1 MSDYYRNHNQS
12 SDPFQPP
19 RNGAAEDAAPWDMPM
34 DGPEMAQGMPAWQ
47 QPGVMGSG
55 FLAEDPA
62 PFGAEMQQSGVPLFQ
77 DAMDFRTQ
85 GDDAP
90 TRVAKPLAQQMVN
103 KRTTVGRGPGP
114 FERPAAPV
122 AQPAQ
127 PAPAPQPAP
136 PAPAGGP
143 EREEAPAPRRR
154 RSRVAERAQEAAV
167 EPPQPAPQEYDP
179 FEAGDSEVPEAP
191 RAERRAAVPGG
202 RYTGARTAM
211 PEGGPRSRSAAARPQ
226 EGDQPPKDGNASA
239 PAPRRPAPRPA
250 QPGRRP
256 APAQGQQPAPQGQR
270 PAQPGRRPAPAQR
283 PPQQRPA
290 PQGQRPA
297 QQAAMPPVGQRMA
310 QAEMEGGAMPR
321 RQAGPR
327 QQPARPADE
336 PFRRP
341 TASVDRPRYDFEED
355 EDYASQE
362 PERRR
367 GGVLLPI
374 VIALLVVGALLAGI
388 CLPDWEGM
396 GGGIGSAIAPV
407 KSTLVGAFT
416 SVKNMIVPEEDPIK
430 SFSAAAADSAAPT
443 QVIFAVQTA
452 KSVMGLRIVDDLGN
466 TVYDGNYSTDK
477 EASGEVISNSNVL
490 LWKPSCTI
498 EDAYSGGF
506 TAYARRQDGVESEG
520 FPVSAPVTISAPRVV
535 AEPMQGFTCDTSI
548 SGVPAHLTF
557 TLTTSTDV
565 TAVRVVDSYNT
576 PVVSMYLTDPQNEDA
591 TVTETG
597 DQRIWTLG
605 AEVTTAYSGSYDAQ
619 YQLDGELNFTPSG
632 MSVDVQLGSEPVE
645 EEEEEENY

>member
-1 MSDYYRNHNQS
+1 
-12 SDPFQPP
+12 
-19 RNGAAEDAAPWDMPM
+19 
-34 DGPEMAQGMPAWQ
+34 
-47 QPGVMGSG
+47 
-55 FLAEDPA
+55 
-62 PFGAEMQQSGVPLFQ
+62 
-77 DAMDFRTQ
+77 
-85 GDDAP
+85 
-90 TRVAKPLAQQMVN
+90 
-103 KRTTVGRGPGP
+103 
-114 FERPAAPV
+114 
-122 AQPAQ
+122 
-127 PAPAPQPAP
+127 
-136 PAPAGGP
+136 
-143 EREEAPAPRRR
+143 
-154 RSRVAERAQEAAV
+154 
-167 EPPQPAPQEYDP
+167 
-179 FEAGDSEVPEAP
+179 
-191 RAERRAAVPGG
+191 
-202 RYTGARTAM
+202 
-211 PEGGPRSRSAAARPQ
+211 
-226 EGDQPPKDGNASA
+226 
-239 PAPRRPAPRPA
+239 
-250 QPGRRP
+250 
-256 APAQGQQPAPQGQR
+256 
-270 PAQPGRRPAPAQR
+270 
-283 PPQQRPA
+283 
-290 PQGQRPA
+290 
-297 QQAAMPPVGQRMA
+297 
-310 QAEMEGGAMPR
+310 MPR

-548 SGVPAHLTF
+548 SGVPARLTF

-605 AEVTTAYSGSYDAQ
+605 AEVTTAYSGEYDAQ
-619 YQLDGELNFTPSG
+619 YQLDGDLNFTPSG

-645 EEEEEENY
+645 EEEEEEPLDEITPSPSPSPTPSPSPWEGEAALQRI